1 VTDLGDLLPRGAVS
15 ARVNVKTKRQALV
28 VLSEVAARTTGLPSA
43 AVLAALLEREAA
55 GSTGLGEGVALP
67 HARLEGLE
75 RLQGV
80 FVRLDAP
87 VPFDAVDDQPVDLIL
102 ALLVPAEATGLE
114 HVQALARSARLLRR
128 PELREQ
134 LRKAQTADAV
144 HALLAR
150 DSRPSAA

>member
-28 VLSEVAARTTGLPSA
+28 VVSEVAARTTGLPST

-67 HARLEGLE
+67 HARLDGLE

-150 DSRPSAA
+150 DSQPSAA

>member
-28 VLSEVAARTTGLPSA
+28 VVSEVAARTTGLPSA

-67 HARLEGLE
+67 HARLDGLE

-114 HVQALARSARLLRR
+114 HVQALARAARLLRR

-134 LRKAQTADAV
+134 LRKAQTPDAV